1 MAGSRTIRT
10 SVFLLALLAA
20 VACDHASPASAEAPP
35 TKGKV
40 MSGFAKASSAFRE
53 HAIKVLGT
61 SAVDSGP
68 NNERV
73 TMPNTIGAAWAFT
86 ANPTGKPDHPLRGWA
101 LADGTVIT
109 RDQNLGKLLEA
120 GGLWATPRGDFYKV
134 QEAIAWSLG
143 NEYAPKTDAEI
154 KLGADGAG
162 AIKFELTYQQS
173 GGGGH
178 ISAEMPV
185 DVVITVAKDHTATLK
200 ATKRS

>member
-1 MAGSRTIRT
+1 MGGSRTIRT
-10 SVFLLALLAA
+10 SVVLLALFA
-20 VACDHASPASAEAPP
+20 VACDHATPASAEAPP
-35 TKGKV
+35 SKGKV
-40 MSGFAKASSAFRE
+40 MSRFAKASSSFRE

-61 SAVDSGP
+61 SAVDAGP

-73 TMPNTIGAAWAFT
+73 TMPATVGAAWAFT
-86 ANPTGKPDHPLRGWA
+86 ANATGKPERPLRGWA

-109 RDQNLGKLLEA
+109 LEQNLGKLLEA

-134 QEAIAWSLG
+134 QEAIAWALG
-143 NEYAPKTDAEI
+143 NEYAPKADAEI

-178 ISAEMPV
+178 ISAQMPV
-185 DVVITVAKDHTATLK
+185 DVAITVAKDHTATLK
-200 ATKRS
+200 STRRP